1 MISFIFYVSRKELMI
16 ISVESPSF
24 DKYQSL
30 LSTTNDLSCS
40 CSRMS
45 TTYGKFLS
53 FSPRFHQICNSIFI
67 KYDWLDWLFQNIIKP
82 EVYIFDWRYVSYS
95 SFNILSKLCEL
106 SNSTVYDAIDRF
118 EEQIFVSIHL
128 LEENIFIENWK
139 SIVNEFIQST
149 ETNFGK
155 TIDALRMFNHVDQL
169 MSTSGMNQL
178 AWIHNGNKV

>member
-1 MISFIFYVSRKELMI
+1 MI

-24 DKYQSL
+24 DSYQSL

-40 CSRMS
+40 CSQMS
-45 TTYGKFLS
+45 INYGQFLS
-53 FSPRFHQICNSIFI
+53 FSPSFHQICNSIFI
-67 KYDWLDWLFQNIIKP
+67 KYDWFDWLFQNIIVYQ
-82 EVYIFDWRYVSYS
+82 VYIFDWRDVSYA

-106 SNSTVYDAIDRF
+106 SNSTAFDAIHRF

-139 SIVNEFIQST
+139 SIINEFIQST

-155 TIDALRMFNHVDQL
+155 TIDALRMLNL
-169 MSTSGMNQL
+169 MLINYCLQEE
-178 AWIHNGNKV
+178 